1 MQGKGYIWHC
11 QIINYTT
18 FVTTRTVQLHEIHA
32 KFKYFI
38 DIAWATHI
46 CSHNFQL
53 RRNTMTRKDYWVCI
67 WNFALRDHHI
77 IGVSTF
83 PLAIRYTRHI
93 HIYAQSYIFATER
106 PSNFARVMSSLLSF
120 LVLFLLAIL
129 HPSPRA
135 EVLFIGRS
143 LWKYASVHV
152 RNTASKWQ
160 KELESLLQIWVHLC
174 AHTEWCLHSR

>member
-1 MQGKGYIWHC
+1 MQSSSTLLILLEPRIFVP
-11 QIINYTT
+11 IIFNYGE
-18 FVTTRTVQLHEIHA
+18 TRWLEKIIEFAFEISLWGIITLSE
-32 KFKYFI
+32 Y
-38 DIAWATHI
+38 
-46 CSHNFQL
+46 
-53 RRNTMTRKDYWVCI
+53 RRFR
-67 WNFALRDHHI
+67 L
-77 IGVSTF
+77 
-83 PLAIRYTRHI
+83 LRYTRHV